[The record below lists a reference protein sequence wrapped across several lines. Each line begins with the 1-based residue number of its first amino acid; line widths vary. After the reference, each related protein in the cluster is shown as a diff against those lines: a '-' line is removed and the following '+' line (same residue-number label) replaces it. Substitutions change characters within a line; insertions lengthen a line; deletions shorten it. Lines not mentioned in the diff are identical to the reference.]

1 MKNKKR
7 NEKVEKGFPKD
18 PDNIT
23 GKELKEH
30 FDLNKDGNVTL
41 EEYSEHINYHCENPD
56 VLEGELEQADYERG
70 FKYAKGGRIEDLKQ
84 EILDYDRNVFGG
96 RKGLGN
102 KQNYFPTDMQKNGP
116 QRYGEIIRF
125 FKDKGYTQGELHQA
139 LQEIDYYTYMEKG
152 GALEKEFKFDKNFV
166 IYVPSTSDVGNKISK
181 KELDKRVDEVEKY
194 VANEFGGYTETDT
207 DGGYKSTSGEIVE
220 EDIVKV
226 SVFAN
231 NKVWKD
237 NEQKVVSKVK
247 KWATEWGQEAIGFE
261 YEGDLY
267 YIDDEGKFAKGG
279 KLKEKYVI
287 VYTNDSIDPI
297 VYGPYSSVKKAELDI
312 KKMKENSEYDYSEQY
327 HIRTLDK
334 FEEPRSRN
342 WYKKGGDILN
352 NKDFLGWEDHK
363 NLNQLMKGKKIKN
376 VVFDGSSFAII
387 LDGGMYVAFDTWRA
401 SYGNSSRLKKGEEFE
416 KGGTTGSYSVVIENK
431 KDKKRGFGNTEL
443 IYNISKK
450 EADFIADKLN
460 DMTPKSARSEYS
472 LPFEKGGLTPKKAK
486 QMLKDGKAQGH
497 PLTDKQKRYF
507 KAISRNKKYKSG
519 GYTKTGERFVK
530 VAKNTKNK
538 KELNGLFIY
547 NPYYN
552 RWGWINDKNLEDG
565 KLPYRVKISY
575 SKTKPLGE
583 GRLENINDLI
593 IVKENVYKNGGEI
606 TYNEEGIMERASR
619 KMNEGRVGEL
629 NRRSV
634 RENISALRENPK
646 EFWKEQMEGFKDNRQ
661 TMYEAAGD
669 TKKEVN
675 KYISDDEIKTA
686 SKMLLKKEKGGSVF
700 PISSKITNDNDF
712 HIEYLKKELIKTQK
726 EINEKVKI
734 GDESSL
740 NDARKRYIAI
750 EKLIEKKRIS

>member
-1 MKNKKR
+1 
-7 NEKVEKGFPKD
+7 V
-18 PDNIT
+18 
-23 GKELKEH
+23 
-30 FDLNKDGNVTL
+30 
-41 EEYSEHINYHCENPD
+41 
-56 VLEGELEQADYERG
+56 
-70 FKYAKGGRIEDLKQ
+70 
-84 EILDYDRNVFGG
+84 
-96 RKGLGN
+96 
-102 KQNYFPTDMQKNGP
+102 
-116 QRYGEIIRF
+116 
-125 FKDKGYTQGELHQA
+125 
-139 LQEIDYYTYMEKG
+139 
-152 GALEKEFKFDKNFV
+152 
-166 IYVPSTSDVGNKISK
+166 
-181 KELDKRVDEVEKY
+181 
-194 VANEFGGYTETDT
+194 
-207 DGGYKSTSGEIVE
+207 
-220 EDIVKV
+220 
-226 SVFAN
+226 
-231 NKVWKD
+231 
-237 NEQKVVSKVK
+237 
-247 KWATEWGQEAIGFE
+247 
-261 YEGDLY
+261 
-267 YIDDEGKFAKGG
+267 
-279 KLKEKYVI
+279 
-287 VYTNDSIDPI
+287 
-297 VYGPYSSVKKAELDI
+297 
-312 KKMKENSEYDYSEQY
+312 
-327 HIRTLDK
+327 
-334 FEEPRSRN
+334 
-342 WYKKGGDILN
+342 
-352 NKDFLGWEDHK
+352 
-363 NLNQLMKGKKIKN
+363 
-376 VVFDGSSFAII
+376 
-387 LDGGMYVAFDTWRA
+387 RA